1 LHLFDIRFHSA
12 TAVVQSTGG
21 DCARNRLALRSIADG
36 NCREAQAKGTVLT
49 IRASN
54 QQISAISEEVRTMSK
69 FTVRILTAVFTF
81 TIGVAIATA
90 WVFNRTEE
98 PGIAP
103 LELSSGG
110 PTMEMVFVLDTTGS
124 MGGLLTGAKQRIWGI
139 VNEVMQSSSL
149 SSVKV
154 GLVAYR
160 DQGDEYVT
168 QVLPLTEDLDKVYTV
183 LMDYQA
189 AGGGDEAENVRRA
202 LAQGVAKAGWSQPS
216 ANHAQ
221 ILFLVGDAPPHDYA
235 DEPDPLTT
243 ADLAVKQGI
252 IVNTIQCGTS
262 ATTKQIWEAIAR
274 RGQGQYFLIPLD
286 GGVQMISTPYD
297 DQLSQ
302 LGSRLGGTFTAYGGG
317 AGAEGESFRAARKE
331 MSDKTELSVAT
342 RSEPSAAAER
352 SVNKVLNS
360 NAYIGDLLQD
370 IENGSAKLDS
380 VKTEDLPS
388 DLQKLST
395 EERKKEIEKRLADRS
410 EIRKQIL
417 ALSKQRTEYIAA
429 EQKKRKGGAQS
440 GFDVAV
446 STALRQQLAKK
457 GIK

>member
-1 LHLFDIRFHSA
+1 MSK
-12 TAVVQSTGG
+12 
-21 DCARNRLALRSIADG
+21 LAL
-36 NCREAQAKGTVLT
+36 
-49 IRASN
+49 
-54 QQISAISEEVRTMSK
+54 
-69 FTVRILTAVFTF
+69 RILTAVFTF
-81 TIGVAIATA
+81 TIGVVIATA

-103 LELSSGG
+103 VELSSER

-139 VNEVMQSSSL
+139 VNEVMQTSSL

-160 DQGDEYVT
+160 DLGDQYVT
-168 QVLPLTEDLDKVYTV
+168 QVLPLTEDLDKVYSA
-183 LMDYQA
+183 LMDYKA
-189 AGGGDEAENVRRA
+189 DGGGDEAENVRRA
-202 LAQGVAKAGWSQPS
+202 LAQGVANAGWSQPA

-235 DEPDPLTT
+235 DEPDPLST

-262 ATTKQIWEAIAR
+262 ATTKQVWEAIAR
-274 RGQGQYFLIPLD
+274 RGQGRYFLIPSD
-286 GGVQMISTPYD
+286 GGVQTISTPYD
-297 DQLSQ
+297 EQLSQ
-302 LGSRLGGTFTAYGGG
+302 LGTRLGGTFLAYGGG
-317 AGAEGESFRAARKE
+317 AGAEGEKYRTDRKE
-331 MSDKTELSVAT
+331 ISDSIESSFG
-342 RSEPSAAAER
+342 RNAAPMARAER
-352 SVNKVLNS
+352 TLNKALNAQ
-360 NAYIGDLLQD
+360 AYIGDLLQD
-370 IENGSAKLDS
+370 IENGSTKLES

-388 DLQKLST
+388 ELQKLSA
-395 EERKKEIEKRLADRS
+395 EDRAKEIEKRLAERK

-417 ALSKQRTEYIAA
+417 SLSKQRTDYIAA
-429 EQKKRKGGAQS
+429 EQKKRNGGVQN

-446 STALRQQLAKK
+446 SAALRQQLAKK